1 MVFFF
6 LSFKWN
12 VVVHFLVLVY
22 WRKLSHETLA
32 SIPYRLAFVCSK
44 GFLCLYRRWE
54 LTMWWLYD
62 VSIKRKCSR
71 KYVFFLFSRV
81 VLSTKIRIV
90 DNYIII
96 ISKLYPFTYFGIY
109 KSLPLEYLSLTFL
122 DEGISRQAL
131 CSHTIYK
138 VVSLSLSG
146 LLDLIREKHF

>member
-1 MVFFF
+1 MRHWQVFHIA
-6 LSFKWN
+6 LP
-12 VVVHFLVLVY
+12 LY
-22 WRKLSHETLA
+22 A
-32 SIPYRLAFVCSK
+32 AK
-44 GFLCLYRRWE
+44 GFCVCTDGENWQCGDCMTSVLNGNAVE
-54 LTMWWLYD
+54 NMF
-62 VSIKRKCSR
+62 
-71 KYVFFLFSRV
+71 FFLFSRV